1 MGDTVT
7 IGGVTGTVT
16 RIRTRATTITDWDN
30 KEIVVPNKTFI
41 TDQLTNWTLSDPIV
55 RVVMQVGVAYGSDTT
70 LAHRIMLETAETNPM
85 VLEDPAPAVYFLG
98 LGDSS
103 LNFDIRVYVK
113 DLGDWL
119 PVMHEFH
126 MNVVKTLAE
135 HGVEIPFPQ
144 RDLHIRSAQ
153 PLATVVNGY
162 TRETQTTPTLKPI
175 S

>member
-1 MGDTVT
+1 
-7 IGGVTGTVT
+7 
-16 RIRTRATTITDWDN
+16 
-30 KEIVVPNKTFI
+30 
-41 TDQLTNWTLSDPIV
+41 
-55 RVVMQVGVAYGSDTT
+55 
-70 LAHRIMLETAETNPM
+70 M